1 MDFSKLSRE
10 DWMVGGGGILL
21 ILSLLIF
28 GWYSYPSVTV
38 DGTTLG
44 GGSIAA
50 TSAPYA
56 IWGILALIVTIA
68 VVVDLSLAR
77 FSPATVIPT
86 TNLGRDMTRTAAAGV
101 VALGASHQ
109 VLRPRRQLWLRVRAR
124 RGADD
129 HRGGRRLAERPG
141 HLHADRQ
148 GAFAVSGTRGG
159 GRRDRRG
166 R

>member
-1 MDFSKLSRE
+1 VDFSKLSRE

-38 DGTTLG
+38 NGTTLG

-101 VALGASHQ
+101 VALVLVIKFFAHVGNFGFGFVLDVVLTIIVVAGA
-109 VLRPRRQLWLRVRAR
+109 WLNAQGTSTPIGRAR
-124 RGADD
+124 S
-129 HRGGRRLAERPG
+129 
-141 HLHADRQ
+141 Q
-148 GAFAVSGTRGG
+148 
-159 GRRDRRG
+159 
-166 R
+166 

>member
-1 MDFSKLSRE
+1 VDFSKLSRE

-77 FSPATVIPT
+77 FRPISGAT
-86 TNLGRDMTRTAAAGV
+86 
-101 VALGASHQ
+101 
-109 VLRPRRQLWLRVRAR
+109 
-124 RGADD
+124 
-129 HRGGRRLAERPG
+129 
-141 HLHADRQ
+141 
-148 GAFAVSGTRGG
+148 
-159 GRRDRRG
+159 
-166 R
+166 

>member
-1 MDFSKLSRE
+1 VDFSKLSRE

-28 GWYSYPSVTV
+28 GWYSYGSVTV
-38 DGTTLG
+38 SGTTFG

-68 VVVDLSLAR
+68 LVADLALAR

-86 TNLGRDMTRTAAAGV
+86 TNLGREMTRAAAAGV
-101 VALGASHQ
+101 VALLLIIKFIAHVGNFGFGFVLDVILTIIVVAGA
-109 VLRPRRQLWLRVRAR
+109 WLNA
-124 RGADD
+124 
-129 HRGGRRLAERPG
+129 
-141 HLHADRQ
+141 Q
-148 GAFAVSGTRGG
+148 GTSTPMSTTHSP
-159 GRRDRRG
+159 
-166 R
+166 

>member
-101 VALGASHQ
+101 VALVLVIKFFAHVGNFGFGFVLDVVLTIIVVAGA
-109 VLRPRRQLWLRVRAR
+109 WLNAQGTSTPIGRAR
-124 RGADD
+124 S
-129 HRGGRRLAERPG
+129 
-141 HLHADRQ
+141 Q
-148 GAFAVSGTRGG
+148 
-159 GRRDRRG
+159 
-166 R
+166 